1 MGDGRLDGSFES
13 SLKIS
18 SDIWDIFEKNE
29 YMGQKLKDFFL
40 LTRPLNVFIG
50 MVSIFMGA
58 FVTGTIQPLGKVLL
72 ASLSGGLI
80 TAAANAI
87 NDYFDVEI
95 DRINK
100 PERPV
105 ASGRISRKEAYI
117 FSMVLFIA
125 GIGLSIFVNWKALIV
140 AISSSVLLYFYSAKL
155 KRTVLWGNLTVSLV
169 SALAFIYGGIA
180 VNRLEI
186 ALIPAIFAF
195 FYHLA
200 REIIKD
206 TEDVA
211 GDQADGIVTFP
222 IRYGSRRA
230 LMLASAI
237 YLFLIALTLLPYF
250 LHIFGIYYLFIVLI
264 VVDAVILLALVS
276 MWRNSDPQNL
286 SRLSLILKL
295 NMFAGLIAIYCGQ
308 F

>member
-1 MGDGRLDGSFES
+1 MDQ
-13 SLKIS
+13 KV
-18 SDIWDIFEKNE
+18 KE
-29 YMGQKLKDFFL
+29 YFR

-50 MVSIFMGA
+50 MLSIFLGA
-58 FVTGTIQPLGKVLL
+58 FVTGTIQPLWRVLL

-80 TAAANAI
+80 AAAANAI

-100 PERPV
+100 PNRPI
-105 ASGRISRKEAYI
+105 ASGKMSRKQART
-117 FSMVLFIA
+117 FSHILFYA
-125 GIGLSIFVNWKALIV
+125 GILISIFVNWKALIV
-140 AISSSVLLYFYSAKL
+140 AVFSSLLLYQYSARL
-155 KRTVLWGNLTVSLV
+155 KRTILWGNLSVSLV

-186 ALIPAIFAF
+186 ALIPAIFSF
-195 FYHLA
+195 FYHLG

-206 TEDVA
+206 TEDIV
-211 GDQADGIVTFP
+211 GDEADGIVTFP
-222 IRYGSRRA
+222 IKYGVQKA
-230 LMLASAI
+230 LALSSGI
-237 YLFLIALTLLPYF
+237 YLFLIALTLVPYF
-250 LHIFGIYYLFIVLI
+250 FHIFGIYYLIIVLA
-264 VVDAVILLALVS
+264 VVDLVVLLVLFFI
-276 MWRNSDPQNL
+276 WRDRSQKNL